1 MSNTLSLKP
10 GTRLRTGG
18 TTYEVT
24 EDAHVPAGVVPVVPQ
39 PARLLKVFCSS
50 CGYTCRITQRWITKA
65 GTPECPSGHGHM
77 VVEEKAEKA
86 PKPKAAPLPEPTPVE
101 RNPEPEP
108 VSVVEEALADLPQQP
123 ETVTEAINSALA
135 ELLAQI

>member
-24 EDAHVPAGVVPVVPQ
+24 EDAHVPAGVVPVIPQ
-39 PARLLKVFCSS
+39 PARLLKVFCAS

-77 VVEEKAEKA
+77 VVEEKGEKAEKA
-86 PKPKAAPLPEPTPVE
+86 KPKPKAAPQ
-101 RNPEPEP
+101 PEPEP
-108 VSVVEEALADLPQQP
+108 IPEPVSPVAEALADLPQEP